1 MARPHPGIHLMFYA
15 VNKLVLLALYL
26 FVLASFVTALPVAP
40 EVLYWARIAA
50 AVLLVAHAA
59 EVLVFFGKV
68 KLYRGPVGVSVL
80 LTLLFGFLHWK
91 PLADAAARRR

>member
-1 MARPHPGIHLMFYA
+1 MFYA
-15 VNKLVLLALYL
+15 VNKLALLAFYL
-26 FVLASFVTALPVAP
+26 VVLASFAVALPVAP
-40 EVLYWARIAA
+40 EVVYWARVIA

-68 KLYRGPVGVSVL
+68 KLYKGPVAVSVL

-91 PLADAAARRR
+91 PLADAAARGR